1 LCRICANNILE
12 QIRKIKEATL
22 MKRLAC
28 MLAVVALLATGCAGA
43 KDAFVGAV
51 PVGSYSLAFRTAD
64 VVNV

>member
-1 LCRICANNILE
+1 
-12 QIRKIKEATL
+12 

-28 MLAVVALLATGCAGA
+28 MLAAVALLAAGCAGA

-51 PVGSYSLAFRTAD
+51 PVGSYSLAFRTAH